1 MNQIIQ
7 KSKAPAAIGP
17 YSQGIKA
24 GNFIFM
30 SGQIAID
37 AITGEVEGNDI
48 NSQTKQIFKNIE
60 AILKEAGA
68 NLSDIVKTTVFL
80 KNMDDFS
87 LFNEVY
93 KLYFINSFP
102 ARSCVEVSRLPKDV
116 LIEIEMVAV
125 ISSTNTGINH
135 I

>member
-1 MNQIIQ
+1 
-7 KSKAPAAIGP
+7 
-17 YSQGIKA
+17 
-24 GNFIFM
+24 M

-102 ARSCVEVSRLPKDV
+102 ARPCVEVSRLPKDV